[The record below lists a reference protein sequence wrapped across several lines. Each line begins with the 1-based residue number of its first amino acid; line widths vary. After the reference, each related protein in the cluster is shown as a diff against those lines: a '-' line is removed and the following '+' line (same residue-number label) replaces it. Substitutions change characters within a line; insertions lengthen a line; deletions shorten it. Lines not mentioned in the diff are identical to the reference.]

1 MCLGLEKFYDT
12 ILTHTYIY
20 AYKYIYIY
28 IYVHTTVDVTNTP
41 KIYMGF
47 IIFSPGGRLFT
58 ARVVHSIY

>member
-41 KIYMGF
+41 KIY
-47 IIFSPGGRLFT
+47 IWDL
-58 ARVVHSIY
+58 